1 MKKFQK
7 LTAWIL
13 TLAMLMMFIPATV
26 TVNAEDGVVSVTVDG
41 VTTNYTDIAEAITAA
56 EDNPGSTF
64 KLLDDI
70 ATDTA
75 EAGYVNFRV
84 DRGDFTIDLAGKSIT
99 SAEHTILVD
108 GFGTKVVFTDSTQTD
123 GTVSTTSY
131 GCSAITVTDGAEI
144 AIDGGRYIGYDGAV
158 AITLG
163 TGTYCTIID
172 GTFESSKL
180 ALSNSGTL
188 VIMDGTFI
196 TNGDY
201 PIDIWDGSMTIFDG
215 DFTAGA
221 YGVVVYHGG
230 RIDISNCA
238 SVSDISVMSLV
249 TPQLTVSDAI
259 IKLPDGYSFF
269 DSDNNATNVLAPYM
283 TYTVGEV
290 QNEAVPVVNEV
301 TFNSDSPAYIEGNN
315 TFYVSDSNPFVLTVK
330 GENLRKFSEMGGLE
344 ALFKGETS
352 SSGWV
357 ITNMSIQSDT
367 EAIISIGT
375 SSLSYILNNSF
386 GSNKVTAVM
395 VENRDTQYG
404 NTINVN
410 ITHAPTYE
418 IRIQD
423 STNGRVDHNNLFS
436 DYIPWL
442 STVNLTITPDSGY
455 ELESLIVDGADVT
468 DEVTD
473 NIYTFTMPADAVD
486 VEATFRLEPVTYTVT
501 VSADK
506 TEAVVGDTVTLTA
519 EVKANGTI
527 VDDAHVSWETTS
539 GSGLISD
546 DALTATIT
554 PEGAGVWTVIAIYD
568 PTPEDNENDDAVS
581 GSVTVTIT
589 EAIIPA
595 ITDVIISGDEVT
607 VDNVNKTY
615 TVMAGE
621 PITVTVYGTDFDKI
635 TEEDYTNRVYGVNC
649 TENNVL
655 YLDQNYYDDVSG
667 NYVFDLATNDL
678 WNDGD
683 IQYTNDGGNTWVQTG
698 WRLVIETPVIA
709 YDLWIGGERFTEERL
724 TFYDASGGTAVYTP
738 DTNTLTLNDY
748 SFTDYYEGIYYE
760 GENDSVLNLVLNG
773 ENSIVVVPDGIH
785 ISHSVAVVCFE
796 AGLTISG
803 DGSLNAKVN
812 NGELAANASA
822 IYAEHDITIKG
833 GEITATA
840 GETDGGQALGIISV
854 YGDIIIEDGTVTV
867 IGGEGALASGLASN
881 SDIIIKGGE
890 VTATGGEAPNGTGA
904 GILSASG
911 NVVIEG
917 GEVTANGSDAS
928 SSYSTGIMSFYGD
941 ITVEDGNVT
950 VNGGNG
956 TRSYG
961 LYGNNISITGGV
973 VTAEGDSLAI
983 FSSVTSVGD
992 GLGVY
997 DKSGAVIES
1006 PDFNT
1011 LTYAKIDE
1019 YTVQKYRLTWSNGDG
1034 GSYEQDV
1041 DCDTVITVPDNEF
1054 FNDTMRKT
1062 GYTITGWTNE
1072 EGYNVGDLMPAQDL
1086 TFTAQ
1091 YTANTYTITFDP
1103 NGGDVETASM
1113 TTVNGK
1119 LATLPT
1125 PTRSGYSFSGWFDAE
1140 TGGNKITTVTIF
1152 DGDKTVY
1159 AQWRR
1164 KSSGGGGLSSY
1175 TVKFEENGG
1184 TEVANKFV
1192 AKNSKLTAPTAPTK
1206 DGFTFEGWYTEK
1218 ELTTAYD
1225 FDTKVIKSFTL
1236 YAKWSEDT
1244 NEDGNKPGTSGHNC
1258 PSLKFSDL
1266 DITQWYH
1273 LDTDYVIEK
1282 DIFRGTTEKTFTPN
1296 GNITRAMMITVLYRA
1311 EEEPEVI
1318 GETTFEDIDENAY
1331 YAKAVVWGQQ
1341 NGIVKGYSETEYAP
1355 EQDILREQIAAIMH
1369 RYAKYK
1375 GYDVS
1380 IGENTNILSYEDF
1393 DEISEYAIPS
1403 MQWAAGSGMIKG
1415 RTESTLN
1422 PDASATRVEIAA
1434 MLHRFIE
1441 ANK

>member
-13 TLAMLMMFIPATV
+13 TLAMLMMFIPATL
-26 TVNAEDGVVSVTVDG
+26 TVNAEDGVVSVAVGD

-64 KLLDDI
+64 KLLEDIITDADDSN
-70 ATDTA
+70 
-75 EAGYVNFRV
+75 YVNFLV
-84 DRGDFTIDLAGKSIT
+84 DRGNFTIDLAGKNIT
-99 SAEHTILVD
+99 SNTHTIVVD
-108 GFGTKVVFTDSTQTD
+108 GSGTKVTFTDSAQTN

-131 GCSAITVTDGAEI
+131 GCKALTVSDGAEI
-144 AIDGGRYIGYDGAV
+144 VIDGGTYIGYDGAV
-158 AITLG
+158 AFSLG
-163 TGTYCTIID
+163 NDSSGTIKN
-172 GTFESSKL
+172 GTFESDKVS
-180 ALSNSGTL
+180 LSNSGTL
-188 VIMDGTFI
+188 LIEDGTF
-196 TNGDY
+196 TTSEDY
-201 PIDIWDGSMTIFDG
+201 PIDIWAGSMTILDG

-221 YGVVVYHGG
+221 YGVVVHHGG
-230 RIDISNCA
+230 VIDLSECA
-238 SVSDISVMSLV
+238 SVSDISVMSTV
-249 TPQLTVSDAI
+249 TPQITVSDST

-269 DSDNNATNVLAPYM
+269 DSDNNATDVLEAYM
-283 TYTVGEV
+283 TYTIGEV
-290 QNEAVPVVNEV
+290 SDAPVPVVTDV
-301 TFNSDSPAYIEGNN
+301 KFNSDSPAYDEETN
-315 TFYVSDSNPFVLTVK
+315 TFYVSDSNPFILTVT
-330 GENLRKFSEMGGLE
+330 GENLTLFNDMGGLE

-352 SSGWV
+352 NSGWV

-367 EAIISIGT
+367 EANIVIGA
-375 SSLSYILNNSF
+375 SSMSYILNNSF

-404 NTINVN
+404 NRINVN
-410 ITHAPTYE
+410 ITQAPTYK
-418 IRIQD
+418 IRIKD
-423 STNGRVDHNNLFS
+423 STNGTVEHDNLFS

-442 STVNLTITPDSGY
+442 STVNLTITPDNGY
-455 ELESLIVDGADVT
+455 ELESLIVDGTDVT

-473 NIYTFTMPADAVD
+473 NTYTFTMPAEIVE
-486 VEATFRLEPVTYTVT
+486 VEATFKLAPITYTVT

-506 TEAVVGDTVTLTA
+506 TEAVVGETVTLTA
-519 EVKANGTI
+519 EVKANGNL
-527 VDDAHVSWETTS
+527 VQGAAVSWETTS
-539 GSGLISD
+539 GSGLNYD

-554 PEGAGVWTVIAIYD
+554 PESTGVWTVTALYD
-568 PTPEDNENDDAVS
+568 PTFEDNENNDEVT

-589 EAIIPA
+589 EPIIPS
-595 ITDVIISGDEVT
+595 ITDVVISGDEVT

-621 PITVTVYGTDFDKI
+621 FITVTVYGTDFDKI
-635 TEEDYTNRVYGVNC
+635 TEEDYTNRVYGVNY
-649 TENNVL
+649 TENTVL
-655 YLDQNYYDDVSG
+655 YLDQNNYDAVSG
-667 NYVFDLATNDL
+667 NYVYNFATNDL
-678 WNDGD
+678 WTDAD
-683 IQYTNDGGNTWVQTG
+683 IQYTDDGGNTWIKTG
-698 WRLVIETPVIA
+698 WRLVIEAPVPV

-738 DTNTLTLNDY
+738 DTNTLTLNNY
-748 SFTDYYEGIYYE
+748 SFTNYFEGIYYE

-773 ENSIVVVPDGIH
+773 ENSIAVVPDAAH
-785 ISHSVAVVCFE
+785 RSHSVAVICLD

-812 NGELAANASA
+812 NGELTDNASA

-840 GETDGGQALGIISV
+840 GEAL
-854 YGDIIIEDGTVTV
+854 
-867 IGGEGALASGLASN
+867 
-881 SDIIIKGGE
+881 
-890 VTATGGEAPNGTGA
+890 NGTGV
-904 GILSASG
+904 GILSISG

-917 GEVTANGSDAS
+917 GEVTANGGDAS
-928 SSYSTGIMSFYGD
+928 SGYSIGIMSFSGD
-941 ITVEDGNVT
+941 ITVEDGIVT
-950 VNGGNG
+950 VNGGNSNW
-956 TRSYG
+956 SYG

-983 FSSVTSVGD
+983 GSYVTSIGD

-1019 YTVQKYRLTWSNGDG
+1019 YTVEKYRLTWSNGDG
-1034 GSYEQDV
+1034 GSYEQEV

-1072 EGYNVGDLMPAQDL
+1072 EGYNVGDAMPAKDL

-1091 YTANTYTITFDP
+1091 YTVNTYTITFNP
-1103 NGGDVETASM
+1103 NGGEVEPASM
-1113 TTVNGK
+1113 TTVGGK
-1119 LATLPT
+1119 LESLPA
-1125 PTRSGYSFSGWFDAE
+1125 PTRSGYSFNGWFDAE
-1140 TGGNKITTVTIF
+1140 TGGNKITTDTVF
-1152 DGDKTVY
+1152 DSDTTVY

-1164 KSSGGGGLSSY
+1164 KSSGGGGTPSY
-1175 TVKFEENGG
+1175 AVKFEENGG
-1184 TEVANKFV
+1184 TEVANKTV
-1192 AKNSKLTAPTAPTK
+1192 TRNSKLTAPTAPTK
-1206 DGFTFEGWYTEK
+1206 DGFTFEGWYTDK

-1225 FDTKVIKSFTL
+1225 FDTKVTKSFTL
-1236 YAKWSEDT
+1236 YAKWNEAL
-1244 NEDGNKPGTSGHNC
+1244 NEDDSNPGTSGHYC
-1258 PSLKFSDL
+1258 PSLKFNDL

-1282 DIFRGTTEKTFTPN
+1282 DIFRGTTEKTFTPD

-1318 GETTFEDIDENAY
+1318 GEATFEDIDENAY

-1341 NGIVKGYSETEYAP
+1341 NGIIKGYSETEYAP

-1380 IGENTNILSYEDF
+1380 VGENTNILSYEDF
-1393 DEISEYAIPS
+1393 NEISDYAIPS
-1403 MQWAAGSGMIKG
+1403 MQWAVGSGMIKG

-1422 PDASATRVEIAA
+1422 PDAFATRVEIAA

>member
-1 MKKFQK
+1 MKKLQK

-13 TLAMLMMFIPATV
+13 TLAMLMMFIPATL
-26 TVNAEDGVVSVTVDG
+26 TVNAEDGVVSVTVGG

-70 ATDTA
+70 VTDTA
-75 EAGYVNFRV
+75 GAGYVNFTI

-99 SAEHTILVD
+99 SDEHTIVVN
-108 GFGTKVVFTDSTQTD
+108 GSGTKVTFTDSTQTD
-123 GTVSTTSY
+123 GTVSTTN
-131 GCSAITVTDGAEI
+131 GGGKALTVTNGGEI
-144 AIDGGRYIGYDGAV
+144 AIEGGSYIGYNGAI
-158 AITLG
+158 ALSLG
-163 TGTYCTIID
+163 KGTYCTIID
-172 GTFESSKL
+172 GTFESDVN

-188 VIMDGTFI
+188 VIADGTFI

-201 PIDIWDGSMTIFDG
+201 PIDIWDGSMTILDG

-221 YGVVVYHGG
+221 YGVVVHHGG
-230 RIDISNCA
+230 SIDISSCA
-238 SVSDISVMSLV
+238 SVLDMSVMSTV
-249 TPQLTVSDAI
+249 APQITVSAST

-269 DSDNNATNVLAPYM
+269 DSDNNATDVLDAYM

-290 QNEAVPVVNEV
+290 QDEAVPVVNEV
-301 TFNSDSPAYIEGNN
+301 TFNSDSPAYIEGSN
-315 TFYVSDSNPFVLTVK
+315 TFYVSDSNPFILTVK
-330 GENLRKFSEMGGLE
+330 GENLRKFSDVGGLE

-367 EAIISIGT
+367 EAKITIDT
-375 SSLSYILNNSF
+375 SKLSYILNNSF
-386 GSNKVTAVM
+386 GSDKTIAVM

-404 NTINVN
+404 NTVNVN
-410 ITHAPTYE
+410 IAHAPTYA
-418 IRIQD
+418 IRIKD
-423 STNGRVDHNNLFS
+423 STNGRVEHNNLYS

-442 STVNLTITPDSGY
+442 SNVNLTITPNSGY
-455 ELESLIVDGADVT
+455 ELESLMVDGADVT

-473 NIYTFTMPADAVD
+473 NIYTFTMPAYAVD
-486 VEATFRLEPVTYTVT
+486 VEATFKSAPVTYTVT

-506 TEAVVGDTVTLTA
+506 TEAEVGETVTLTA

-527 VDDAHVSWETTS
+527 VDDADVSWETTS
-539 GSGLISD
+539 GSGLNSD

-554 PEGAGVWTVIAIYD
+554 PEGAGVWTVTAFYD
-568 PTPEDNENDDAVS
+568 PTPADNENNDAVS

-589 EAIIPA
+589 EPIIPA

-621 PITVTVYGTDFDKI
+621 SITITVYGTDFDKI
-635 TEEDYTNRVYGVNC
+635 TEEDYTNSVYGATYV
-649 TENNVL
+649 EGVAS
-655 YLDQNYYDDVSG
+655 YLDQNKYDDVSG
-667 NYVFDLATNDL
+667 SFIFNLVTNDQ
-678 WNDGD
+678 WKGVD
-683 IQYTNDGGNTWVQTG
+683 IQYTNDGGNTWIKTG
-698 WRLVIETPVIA
+698 WKLVIETPVPV
-709 YDLWIGGERFTEERL
+709 YDLWIGGERFTGNRL

-748 SFTDYYEGIYYE
+748 SFTDYHEGIYYE

-773 ENSIVVVPDGIH
+773 ENSIVAVPDAAH
-785 ISHSVAVVCFE
+785 ISHSVAVVCLD

-812 NGELAANASA
+812 NGELTANASA
-822 IYAEHDITIKG
+822 IYVEHDITIKG

-840 GETDGGQALGIISV
+840 GETDDGQAIGITSM
-854 YGDIIIEDGTVTV
+854 YGDLVIEDGIVTAT
-867 IGGEGALASGLASN
+867 GGKGSVVAGLATN
-881 SDIIIKGGE
+881 NDIIIKGGD
-890 VTATGGEAPNGTGA
+890 VTATGGN
-904 GILSASG
+904 
-911 NVVIEG
+911 
-917 GEVTANGSDAS
+917 AS
-928 SSYSTGIMSFYGD
+928 SGYTIGIMAFPGD

-950 VNGGNG
+950 ATGGNG

-961 LYGNNISITGGV
+961 LYGNNTSITGGV
-973 VTAEGDSLAI
+973 LTAEGDSFAI
-983 FSSVTSVGD
+983 VSVVTSIGD

-997 DKSGAVIES
+997 DKSGVVIES

-1041 DCDTVITVPDNEF
+1041 DRDTVITVPDNEF

-1062 GYTITGWTNE
+1062 GYTITGWTNG
-1072 EGYNVGDLMPAQDL
+1072 EGYNVGDLMPAHDL

-1103 NGGDVETASM
+1103 NGGEVEPASM
-1113 TTVNGK
+1113 TTVSGK

-1140 TGGNKITTVTIF
+1140 TGGNKITTDTVF
-1152 DGDKTVY
+1152 DSDTTVY
-1159 AQWRR
+1159 AQWR
-1164 KSSGGGGLSSY
+1164 KKLSGGGGGGGTPSY

-1184 TEVANKFV
+1184 TEVASKTV
-1192 AKNSKLTAPTAPTK
+1192 TRNSTVEEPTAPVK
-1206 DGFTFEGWYTEK
+1206 DGFTFEGWYIDQ
-1218 ELTTAYD
+1218 ELLSPYN
-1225 FDTKVIKSFTL
+1225 FDTSVTKSFTL
-1236 YAKWSEDT
+1236 YAKWSEDLK
-1244 NEDGNKPGTSGHNC
+1244 EDDSNPGTSGHNC
-1258 PSLKFSDL
+1258 PSLKFNDL

-1273 LDTDYVIEK
+1273 YDTDYVIEK
-1282 DIFRGTTEKTFTPN
+1282 DIFRGTTEKTFTPD

-1311 EEEPEVI
+1311 EGEPEVI
-1318 GETTFEDIDENAY
+1318 GEATFEDIDEDAY

-1341 NGIVKGYSETEYAP
+1341 NGIIKGYSETEYAP

-1369 RYAKYK
+1369 RYAQYK

-1380 IGENTNILSYEDF
+1380 VGENTNILSYEDF
-1393 DEISEYAIPS
+1393 DEISDYAIPS
-1403 MQWAAGSGMIKG
+1403 MQWAVGSGMIKG

-1422 PDASATRVEIAA
+1422 PDAFATRVEIAA

-1441 ANK
+1441 SNK